1 MTKIL
6 ISLVLLLSIFS
17 CKNNTKTN
25 IQSASSNLQA
35 TNQYIKDSLDV
46 DTVYSKRINT
56 PDSVILFF
64 RNADDSLG
72 IYVMRLYNGK
82 KNKEDLLADSLKT
95 SFRKI
100 GFIVYSC
107 DKSLCGFKR
116 EFNKRHSFE
125 LRFGK
130 EIQLITFFEYWFEGE
145 RYLSPTRMHLY

>member
-6 ISLVLLLSIFS
+6 ISLVFLLSIYS

-46 DTVYSKRINT
+46 DTVYSKRINI
-56 PDSVILFF
+56 PDSVVLFF
-64 RNADDSLG
+64 RNTDDSLG
-72 IYVMRLYNGK
+72 IYVMRLYKGK

-100 GFIVYSC
+100 GFIVYGC

-116 EFNKRHSFE
+116 EFNKRHNFE

>member
-6 ISLVLLLSIFS
+6 ISLVLLLSIYS

-95 SFRKI
+95 SFRKS

-107 DKSLCGFKR
+107 DKSLCGF
-116 EFNKRHSFE
+116 N
-125 LRFGK
+125 
-130 EIQLITFFEYWFEGE
+130 
-145 RYLSPTRMHLY
+145 

>member
-1 MTKIL
+1 
-6 ISLVLLLSIFS
+6 
-17 CKNNTKTN
+17 
-25 IQSASSNLQA
+25 
-35 TNQYIKDSLDV
+35 
-46 DTVYSKRINT
+46 
-56 PDSVILFF
+56 
-64 RNADDSLG
+64 
-72 IYVMRLYNGK
+72 MRLYNGK